1 MSADPLEALIRK
13 AVRNGFLS
21 LNLNKDWGDED
32 KWHVSYRNVENT
44 TVQNFKARDPVE
56 AMKMALRAGIRD
68 VTGNKAEVEEIAPP
82 TPAPEPKRRRGADL
96 I

>member
-13 AVRNGFLS
+13 AVRSGFLS
-21 LNLNKDWGDED
+21 LTLNKDWNGEE
-32 KWHVSYRNVENT
+32 KWHCSYRNTDNT
-44 TVQNFKARDPVE
+44 NVQNFRNPDPVE

-68 VTGNKAEVEEIAPP
+68 VAGHKAEVEEVASP

>member
-21 LNLNKDWGDED
+21 LHLSKDWEGE
-32 KWHVSYRNVENT
+32 KWHVSYRNTDTT
-44 TVQNFKARDPVE
+44 TVQNFRNDDPVE

-68 VTGNKAEVEEIAPP
+68 VGNTKQEAEPP
-82 TPAPEPKRRRGADL
+82 APAPEPKRRRGADL
-96 I
+96 V

>member
-21 LNLNKDWGDED
+21 LTLNKDWNGED
-32 KWHVSYRNVENT
+32 KWHVSYRNTDNT
-44 TVQNFKARDPVE
+44 SVQNFKNRDPVE
-56 AMKMALRAGIRD
+56 AMKMALRAGLRD
-68 VTGNKAEVEEIAPP
+68 VTGNQQEAEPPAPA
-82 TPAPEPKRRRGADL
+82 PAPEPKRRRGADL

>member
-1 MSADPLEALIRK
+1 MSDPLEALIRK

-21 LNLNKDWGDED
+21 LTLNKDWNGED
-32 KWHVSYRNVENT
+32 KWHVSYRNTDNT
-44 TVQNFKARDPVE
+44 TVQNFKNRDPVE

-68 VTGNKAEVEEIAPP
+68 VDVQPAKADV
-82 TPAPEPKRRRGADL
+82 PAPESKRRRGADL